1 MSDAGS
7 AHPGDGQRGG
17 RLGAAARA
25 HVASDQLKLRSDE
38 LVAGVL
44 RGDYRSVA
52 RAISAVEN
60 ETEIGRAIMQG
71 IHPHLGRAHVLGVTG
86 SPGAGKS
93 TLVSELIGEFT
104 RRGKSVG
111 VVAVDPSSPF
121 SGGAILGDRIR
132 MERHSLAE
140 RVFIRSLASRGHL
153 GGLSRAVFKVVDV
166 LDAAGF
172 ELIIVETVGAGQSE
186 VEIAEIADT
195 RVVVCPPGLGDDVQA
210 IKAGI
215 LEIADILVVSKADL
229 PLADK
234 TELDLRFMLSVRKQ
248 APKQPCIVRVSAV
261 SGTGLTELADAIVSM
276 TRSGGGRRWT
286 GSRERMRRL
295 FAQEAGNLL
304 RQRLTALDSAALDA
318 LCDAA
323 ARGEIGHEEAVS
335 NAIRLAMNS
344 SS

>member
-1 MSDAGS
+1 MV
-7 AHPGDGQRGG
+7 GDPI
-17 RLGAAARA
+17 
-25 HVASDQLKLRSDE
+25 KLRSDE
-38 LVAGVL
+38 FVAGVL
-44 RGDYRSVA
+44 RGEHRAIA

-60 ETEIGRAIMQG
+60 ETEIGRAIVQG
-71 IHPHLGRAHVLGVTG
+71 IHPHLGRAHVLGITG
-86 SPGAGKS
+86 APGAGKS

-132 MERHSLAE
+132 MERHSLSE

-234 TELDLRFMLSVRKQ
+234 TELDLRFMLSVTKHAAR
-248 APKQPCIVRVSAV
+248 QPLIVRASAV
-261 SGTGLTELADAIVSM
+261 SGTGMTELADAIGATV
-276 TRSGGGRRWT
+276 RGAGGRRGT

-304 RQRLTALDSAALDA
+304 RERLMALDSAALDE

-323 ARGEIGHEEAVS
+323 ARGEIGHEDAVT
-335 NAIRLAMNS
+335 NAIRLAMNGDS
-344 SS
+344 

>member
-1 MSDAGS
+1 MVG
-7 AHPGDGQRGG
+7 
-17 RLGAAARA
+17 
-25 HVASDQLKLRSDE
+25 DQLKPQSDE
-38 LVAGVL
+38 SVAGVL
-44 RGDYRSVA
+44 RGDHRSIA

-71 IHPHLGRAHVLGVTG
+71 IHPHLGRAHVLGITG

-210 IKAGI
+210 MKAGI

-248 APKQPCIVRVSAV
+248 APKQPSIVRVSAV
-261 SGTGLTELADAIVSM
+261 SGTGMTELADAIVLMNRSAG
-276 TRSGGGRRWT
+276 TRRGT

-304 RQRLTALDSAALDA
+304 RERLMALESAALDA

-323 ARGEIGHEEAVS
+323 ARGEIGHEDAVS
-335 NAIRLAMNS
+335 TAIRLVMNDGS
-344 SS
+344 

>member
-1 MSDAGS
+1 V
-7 AHPGDGQRGG
+7 DG
-17 RLGAAARA
+17 
-25 HVASDQLKLRSDE
+25 DQLKLRSDA

-44 RGDYRSVA
+44 RADHRSIA

-60 ETEIGRAIMQG
+60 ETEIGRAILQG
-71 IHPHLGRAHVLGVTG
+71 IHPHVGRAQILGITG

-93 TLVSELIGEFT
+93 TLVNELIGEFT
-104 RRGKSVG
+104 RRGNSVG
-111 VVAVDPSSPF
+111 VVAVDPSSPI

-140 RVFIRSLASRGHL
+140 HVFIRSVASRGHL
-153 GGLSRAVFKVVDV
+153 GGLSRAVFKIADV

-172 ELIIVETVGAGQSE
+172 ERIIVETVGAGQSE

-234 TELDLRFMLSVRKQ
+234 TEQDLRFMLSLRTH
-248 APKQPCIVRVSAV
+248 APKQPSIVRVSAI
-261 SGTGLTELADAIVSM
+261 SGTGMTQLADTIVSM
-276 TRSGGGRRWT
+276 NCSKDRRR
-286 GSRERMRRL
+286 GAGARERMRRL
-295 FAQEAGNLL
+295 FAREAGNML
-304 RQRLTALDSAALDA
+304 RQRLSSLDSAALDA

-323 ARGEIGHEEAVS
+323 ARGEIGHEDAVLD
-335 NAIRLAMNS
+335 AIRLAMNGGA
-344 SS
+344 